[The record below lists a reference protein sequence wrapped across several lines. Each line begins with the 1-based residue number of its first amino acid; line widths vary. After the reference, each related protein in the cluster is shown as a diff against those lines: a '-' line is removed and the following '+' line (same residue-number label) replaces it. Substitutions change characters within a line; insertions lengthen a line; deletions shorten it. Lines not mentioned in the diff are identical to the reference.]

1 MKGGKETT
9 PETKNVFFFYQA
21 VNMLLNAVKLF

>member
-1 MKGGKETT
+1 MKGGKKL
-9 PETKNVFFFYQA
+9 PLRPKMFVFFYQA